1 MQNISGKIKYSIEN
15 LKDSLE
21 TDTDTGTTENSACFE
36 YFEKTIIC
44 IHIYY
49 YSDLVVF

>member
-21 TDTDTGTTENSACFE
+21 TDTDTGTTE